1 LLELNRVR
9 AGCLEAEL
17 IGFEVRA
24 TGVDRVDL
32 LGLLDPGDGVFRV
45 TTGLDLTVAAGADDL
60 LLVREETFGVFRAE
74 LAGLVY
80 ERELLDELKFF
91 AVVTGADDLLLVR
104 EETFGVF
111 RAELAGLVYERE
123 LLDELKLFEGCEFEC
138 VVVLAELFG
147 AENDLDDPVGA
158 DGLLKD
164 DLRVEPE
171 PLDENPRALAVAVTK
186 MDTAIDI
193 NNFAFMRISSLCSK
207 FTF

>member
-1 LLELNRVR
+1 MLELNRVR

-45 TTGLDLTVAAGADDL
+45 TTGLDLTVAA
-60 LLVREETFGVFRAE
+60 
-74 LAGLVY
+74 
-80 ERELLDELKFF
+80 
-91 AVVTGADDLLLVR
+91 GADDLLLVR